1 MIRAGFLYGNYD
13 GQDNFPEFDLHLGPN
28 KWDTV
33 KITNAADIVNKELI
47 HVPTLNYIHVCLVN
61 THHGTPFISAIEL
74 RPLNNSTYVTV
85 SGSLALFERVYEGS
99 VSDDISYRSVIL
111 MVVNHEVMLLKN
123 AG

>member
-1 MIRAGFLYGNYD
+1 MHGNYD
-13 GQDNFPEFDLHLGPN
+13 EQDNNLPEFDLHLGPN

-33 KITNAADIVNKELI
+33 KITNPSDIVNKELI

-74 RPLNNSTYVTV
+74 RPLNNSAYVTV
-85 SGSLALFERVYEGS
+85 SGSLALFTCTDQGS
-99 VSDDISYRSVIL
+99 VSDDDDISYRSVIL
-111 MVVNHEVMLLKN
+111 MVVNYEVMLLKN

>member
-1 MIRAGFLYGNYD
+1 M
-13 GQDNFPEFDLHLGPN
+13 
-28 KWDTV
+28 WDTV
-33 KITNAADIVNKELI
+33 KIKNASYSVYKELI

-74 RPLNNSTYVTV
+74 RPLNNSAYVTV

>member
-1 MIRAGFLYGNYD
+1 M
-13 GQDNFPEFDLHLGPN
+13 
-28 KWDTV
+28 WDTV
-33 KITNAADIVNKELI
+33 KIKNASYTVNKELI

-74 RPLNNSTYVTV
+74 RPLNNSAYVTD
-85 SGSLALFERVYEGS
+85 SGSLALFARTDEGS

-123 AG
+123 AA